1 MVGAAPGDEQ
11 ILARWHEHAA
21 PWTAAVREQ
30 RIESRRLVTDRA
42 IVEAVLA
49 VAPRT
54 LLDLGCGEGWLAR
67 ALAAHGIAVTG
78 VDAVPAL
85 VAQAQ
90 RAGGGQFHVLSYEEV
105 IAGRL
110 QLAVDA
116 VACNFSL
123 LGEASVEGLLGTLG
137 RLLTPQGTLLI
148 QTLHPRFACGEAP
161 YADGWRA
168 GSWAGIPGDFGTPAP
183 WYFRTMEGWLQLLA
197 RHGWQLRERREP
209 LHPHTRQPA
218 SVIFVAQAGSDARA
232 PA

>member
-1 MVGAAPGDEQ
+1 MVDASSGDEQ

-21 PWTAAVREQ
+21 PWITAVREQ

-54 LLDLGCGEGWLAR
+54 VLDLGCGEGWLAR
-67 ALAAHGIAVTG
+67 ALAAHGIGVTG
-78 VDAVPAL
+78 VDAIPAL
-85 VAQAQ
+85 VARAQ
-90 RAGGGQFHVLSYEEV
+90 QAGGGEFRLLSYEDV

-116 VACNFSL
+116 VVCNFSL
-123 LGEASVEGLLGTLG
+123 LGEAPVEGLLGALG
-137 RLLTPQGTLLI
+137 RLLTSHGTLLI
-148 QTLHPRFACGEAP
+148 QTLHPQVACGQQP

-183 WYFRTMEGWLQLLA
+183 WYFRTMESWLQLLA

-218 SVIFVAQAGSDARA
+218 SVIFIAQAGADAA
-232 PA
+232 AVG